1 MKHLLFAAAVVVAPA
16 LLVAAC
22 AIQLRSD
29 QDSALTASSVLQS
42 CDPVASEHRRAV
54 TSEHVAELQEC
65 RRGRTAEN
73 LRRFIGQRKATAAPA
88 DAQPG
93 SLNPSSA
100 QPKDSERALRD
111 RSPAATWEGK

>member
-22 AIQLRSD
+22 AIQLRRD
-29 QDSALTASSVLQS
+29 EDSALPASSVLLLLKS
-42 CDPVASEHRRAV
+42 CDPVASEHSGAM
-54 TSEHVAELQEC
+54 HVSELQEC
-65 RRGRTAEN
+65 RRARTAEN

-93 SLNPSSA
+93 SLRPSSA
-100 QPKDSERALRD
+100 QPMDRERA
-111 RSPAATWEGK
+111 ATLEGK

>member
-1 MKHLLFAAAVVVAPA
+1 MKHLLSTAAVVVAPA

-29 QDSALTASSVLQS
+29 QDSA
-42 CDPVASEHRRAV
+42 SEHRRAV
-54 TSEHVAELQEC
+54 VSEHVSELQEC

-88 DAQPG
+88 DAQRG
-93 SLNPSSA
+93 SLSPSSA
-100 QPKDSERALRD
+100 QPMDPERALRD
-111 RSPAATWEGK
+111 TPASTWEGK